1 MKSTRF
7 EVNRDY
13 SLVFNAIELSDLGP
27 YICQAYSGL
36 GKPVSMYVTLK
47 AIGPVYANTPED
59 EPYLKYILDAPPL
72 QPTETYYRSTPPVD
86 LTPVGKFIEASMV
99 WDFSI
104 KFFSNNIT
112 AAVLFLS
119 YFLARFCGTVCKTQT
134 NQFYLNYLSI
144 LLK

>member
-1 MKSTRF
+1 MFDKKNSWWRGTDILPLKSTRF

-59 EPYLKYILDAPPL
+59 EPYIKYIIDAPPL
-72 QPTETYYRSTPPVD
+72 QPTETFYRSTPPVD
-86 LTPVGKFIEASMV
+86 LTPVGKFIEAFMV

-104 KFFSNNIT
+104 DFFLLIYDCYS
-112 AAVLFLS
+112 FLI
-119 YFLARFCGTVCKTQT
+119 
-134 NQFYLNYLSI
+134 LSAC
-144 LLK
+144 LHL